1 MVHLSQARV
10 VAHFV
15 LVRQKFLFSH
25 RTFMKVTITTLSGV
39 EAAHLDVDAALQLG
53 DVLALLPSQAGGT
66 ECPRRLLFGNTELMG
81 SMRLSDIG
89 VKEGSTLTLVCV
101 GRSRVL
107 TASQDWTACKEY
119 ISNYRKSATK
129 TVYLHHEQ
137 QHER

>member
-1 MVHLSQARV
+1 
-10 VAHFV
+10 
-15 LVRQKFLFSH
+15 
-25 RTFMKVTITTLSGV
+25 MKVTITTLSGV

-66 ECPRRLLFGNTELMG
+66 ECPRRLLMG

-107 TASQDWTACKEY
+107 PKTGLRKYGRQSPESAC
-119 ISNYRKSATK
+119 S
-129 TVYLHHEQ
+129 H
-137 QHER
+137 